1 MKKILIKLLIFVI
14 LFGSFSIAAFHE
26 HEHVHELEAATYYCS
41 RGHEVS
47 VISGTVATCTSSG
60 SVHYVCPVCEED
72 ATITLPALGHDFSR
86 IISETAPTCTE
97 GGTTVYE
104 CTRCSERSTSHPA
117 ALGHNYKSKVTK
129 EATCTEDGVRT
140 YTCSRCNDKYT
151 KKIEKLGHDIE
162 LEEKEATC
170 TEDGYK
176 KGKCSR
182 CDETIDEV
190 YPALGHDL
198 EFVVTKTPTCTDDGE
213 REAECKRC
221 GEKFTEKVLAFGH
234 KFPKE
239 WTREKEPSYTEE
251 GLESK
256 TCYYCGEKITQAIP
270 KLDATPI
277 IAGGGAGIALA
288 GGGLWMYLKKLKA
301 KKLLKEKVK
310 DLDIRKF
317 EKPSFEDKSILVSSK
332 DEDLM
337 AILKN
342 QSKLEVTSCDDDQIE
357 EKVEEDGPDL
367 LIVDVLSEERLEELL
382 KQKEEAL
389 AEQTIAVMTT
399 DEFLETHKEK
409 LKKLVKEKK
418 ILNYLPYASEKTPI
432 MMKFVLPI
440 LKPDLKSDE
449 SLGNIG
455 AVANFL
461 GIPAVSTVID
471 LYTSGRD
478 IKSTLESEEMGVS
491 EISTLIGD
499 IASVLGYDGVA
510 SVAGLVDDIDSV
522 KAALDKEAGAY
533 EGKNA
538 ISGAKD
544 IVEVVS
550 DIIDKD

>member
-1 MKKILIKLLIFVI
+1 M
-14 LFGSFSIAAFHE
+14 
-26 HEHVHELEAATYYCS
+26 
-41 RGHEVS
+41 
-47 VISGTVATCTSSG
+47 
-60 SVHYVCPVCEED
+60 
-72 ATITLPALGHDFSR
+72 
-86 IISETAPTCTE
+86 
-97 GGTTVYE
+97 VY
-104 CTRCSERSTSHPA
+104 T
-117 ALGHNYKSKVTK
+117 
-129 EATCTEDGVRT
+129 
-140 YTCSRCNDKYT
+140 
-151 KKIEKLGHDIE
+151 
-162 LEEKEATC
+162 
-170 TEDGYK
+170 
-176 KGKCSR
+176 
-182 CDETIDEV
+182 
-190 YPALGHDL
+190 
-198 EFVVTKTPTCTDDGE
+198 VTKTPTCIEDGE
-213 REAECKRC
+213 REGVCNRC
-221 GEKFTEKVLAFGH
+221 GEKVTEKILAAGH

-256 TCYYCGEKITQAIP
+256 TCYYCGEKVTQAIP

-277 IAGGGAGIALA
+277 IAGGAAGVAVA

-301 KKLLKEKVK
+301 RKLLKEKFK
-310 DLDIRKF
+310 DIDIRKF

-342 QSKLEVTSCDDDQIE
+342 QSKLEVTSCEDDQIE
-357 EKVEEDGPDL
+357 ENVEENGPDL

-389 AEQTIAVMTT
+389 AEQTVAVMTT
-399 DEFLETHKEK
+399 DEFLESHKDK
-409 LKKLVKEKK
+409 LKELVKEKK

-440 LKPDLKSDE
+440 LKPDIKSDE

-455 AVANFL
+455 AVADFL

-478 IKSTLESEEMGVS
+478 IKSTLESEEIGVS
-491 EISTLIGD
+491 EISTIIGD
-499 IASVLGYDGVA
+499 IASILGYDGVA